1 MAVSKVLHGKG
12 ANVRVGKDTADLIRK
27 VAQEMQ
33 YQPNALARSFRLRR
47 TKTIGLAFDHW
58 TRISEG
64 SGYFAYLLDGVTSAA
79 FPRGYAMTIC
89 PKLFEGGES
98 FDDGRFDGLI
108 WAKFESTRQ
117 NLQTLERCRT
127 PMVLLHASNP
137 EITRRGINTVCCE
150 NESAMRKA
158 VDHLVELGHRRI
170 AFVVPQTIEP
180 NDETLV
186 RIQGVRQAMRA
197 HNLPFG
203 DEDVFNWDYDSSEF
217 EAWWTAKPEH
227 TAFILRSESQAG
239 PIYEHAARL
248 GVRIPHD
255 LSLVGFD
262 STPYCDTLSP
272 KLTSVSQPIEEM
284 ARRATDLLLAIIEG
298 RNFGPAADHVFPC
311 GFDIRESTARPASSQ
326 R

>member
-27 VAQEMQ
+27 VAQELQ

-58 TRISEG
+58 TRVSEG

-98 FDDGRFDGLI
+98 FEDGRFDGLI
-108 WAKFESTRQ
+108 WAKFESTPE
-117 NLQTLERCRT
+117 NLMRLDRCRT
-127 PMVLLHASNP
+127 PLVILHTSNP
-137 EITRRGINTVCCE
+137 EVTKRGINTVCCE
-150 NESAMRKA
+150 NHNAMRKA
-158 VDHLVELGHRRI
+158 VDHLAGLGHQRI
-170 AFVVPQTIEP
+170 AFVAPQTIEH

-186 RIQGVRQAMRA
+186 RIQGVRQAMKARG
-197 HNLPFG
+197 LPFG

-217 EAWWTAKPEH
+217 ERWWATKPPH

-239 PIYEHAARL
+239 PIIEHANRL
-248 GVRIPHD
+248 GIRIPED

-272 KLTSVSQPIEEM
+272 RLTSVSQPIEEM

-298 RNFGPAADHVFPC
+298 RDLGPAADHVFPC
-311 GFDIRESTARPASSQ
+311 GLDIRESTTRPTSLK